1 MATNVNYIA
10 RLNERAQ
17 KKGWTTTFDVVGI
30 DGPDHDR
37 TFTIRA
43 VVNKIIYPNG
53 VGRNKKEARQSAAK
67 NALSC
72 MEEDEPASSETNSCS
87 SDSFPVL
94 TQPNFTCWLNE
105 YGQKTKLNFKTIETT
120 KMSLD
125 SNNQQ
130 VSKNVICT
138 WSSYQYGS
146 GILLMRSFLT
156 DYACMH
162 ASMFVVIKNFLKL
175 LAEEKRRPK
184 RKQLNLF
191 IKKFIKRRKLRIM
204 VVISLIL
211 KVPDE
216 NRNGGQ
222 KQNMSPV
229 SSSLSGLNLN
239 SSANT
244 ESPTVDKN
252 FIGVLNQYC
261 QKNNQAH
268 HFKLVERKGPAH
280 NAEFVCKLVMNEKE
294 YPEGKGK
301 SAKEAQQNAAE
312 LALGAIQKQSEGDIQ
327 TSSTSSDSKDELTSQ
342 TSTIDSKDDV
352 GSPMATSINQNTS
365 DSVVFRNSSVHSPN
379 PVPVASPFD
388 VKAKRRLAAN
398 FQMSPNVKKQETPIR
413 NGQILTNS
421 KVGTPASN
429 PPIKSRF
436 LENFKSISTLGKGGF
451 GRVFKATNI
460 LDQKDY
466 AVKIVKYTDK
476 ARREVG
482 ALAKLEHANIVRYH
496 TSWIEETAYRVESSD
511 SYSTSNSSEGDFLYI
526 QMELCEGDTLRAW
539 IDTSLKLKQ
548 DQERR
553 QEAVHIMK
561 QVLEAVKYVHSTNHI
576 HRDLKPENIML
587 GKGKVVKVGDF
598 GLVTAAEADDDEGL
612 LERTKRTGTR
622 SYMSPEQKSQ
632 CSYDRKVDIFALGL
646 IYFELVWNLETVNE
660 KQKIWDDVRSKRLPK
675 DFSKKFA
682 FEHKFI
688 EQMLSA
694 NPEERPD
701 ARELLTNLAMF
712 KTAVL
717 QQDPRAK
724 KENRT
729 Y

>member
-125 SNNQQ
+125 SNNQL
-130 VSKNVICT
+130 C
-138 WSSYQYGS
+138 
-146 GILLMRSFLT
+146 M
-156 DYACMH
+156 YACKY
-162 ASMFVVIKNFLKL
+162 VCGD
-175 LAEEKRRPK
+175 
-184 RKQLNLF
+184 
-191 IKKFIKRRKLRIM
+191 KKFPEAVGRGKKEAKEEAAKLVYKEIHKEKE
-204 VVISLIL
+204 IE
-211 KVPDE
+211 VPDE